1 MTWRPARTRCM
12 RGTSAP
18 PRSCGKSR
26 SPPRERRGSSSSSTR
41 AASAGCPTRTSTAK
55 TIPRMPATSV
65 IRVPRLGLGAKI
77 FVAATV
83 SVAAVLG
90 VTLGLTSLQANR
102 TADAAIRRALA
113 GVRRGVQAFLS
124 GRTATFAGMSA
135 VSAQV
140 PQFRERLLRGSERG
154 NVLDQAEEY
163 RQLLGAAWVLVTDDH
178 GILVAR
184 TDYPTET
191 HIDLSRGALVAN
203 ALSGEPTNG
212 AWLDDRL
219 RRLFEAVAVPLR
231 ASANAAPQGVLI
243 AAYAVDD
250 SLAQAIKQATTTDV
264 VFFALAS
271 LDRPDIV
278 GSTLPREE
286 VEPALVADTAAIGAL
301 GGGGGGGGGRDST
314 GTEFTADVGG
324 ERLIGLAS
332 PLRSAGG
339 DVFGGFITFRS
350 HDRELAAFRTLQRTI
365 GFAVVLG
372 LLLALASAYV
382 LARQIAGPIRRLAL
396 ATRRVQDGDYS
407 VEIDVAAGDEIGMLS
422 QAFQSLVADLKE
434 KAKLVEYMM
443 ATSGA
448 APTEPVRSARPS
460 SAPRDALRPGTVF
473 ANRYEVKEV
482 LGMGGMGVVYR
493 AFDRELREAVAIKTL
508 RPEALTGDGVAL
520 ERFKQEIRLARKIA
534 HRNVVRTYDLG
545 EANGL
550 YYLTMEYVEGTSLKQ
565 LIATRGPLPVPV
577 TLAIGKQLCRALEV
591 AHEQG
596 VIHRDIKPQNLVVE
610 PSGVLKVMDF
620 GIARLANRTTD
631 PGLTKEG
638 MSIGTPDY
646 MSPEQLSGMELDAR
660 SDLYSAG
667 VVLFECLTRRLPFE
681 AATTYALI
689 AKQLEGAPPNPRTL
703 NPDVPEALAQVIL
716 KAMAKEPAD
725 RFQTAAEM
733 HDALAAIG

>member
-1 MTWRPARTRCM
+1 MPDASATRPA
-12 RGTSAP
+12 
-18 PRSCGKSR
+18 
-26 SPPRERRGSSSSSTR
+26 
-41 AASAGCPTRTSTAK
+41 
-55 TIPRMPATSV
+55 
-65 IRVPRLGLGAKI
+65 RLGLGAKI
-77 FVAATV
+77 FIAATL
-83 SVAAVLG
+83 SVVGVLG
-90 VTLGLTSLQANR
+90 VTLGLTSLVAHR
-102 TADAAIRRALA
+102 TADEAIRRALA
-113 GVRRGVQAFLS
+113 GVRRGVQAFLA

-140 PQFRERLLRGSERG
+140 PQFRERLLQASQRS
-154 NVLDQAEEY
+154 NALDQAEEH
-163 RQLLGAAWVLVTDDH
+163 RRLLSAAWVLITNERGV
-178 GILVAR
+178 LVAR
-184 TDYPTET
+184 TDYPTESE
-191 HIDLSRGALVAN
+191 IDLSRGALIAN
-203 ALSGEPTNG
+203 ALSGDEASG
-212 AWLDDRL
+212 AWLDE
-219 RRLFEAVAVPLR
+219 RRRKLFMAVAVPLR
-231 ASANAAPQGVLI
+231 ASPQAAPQGALV
-243 AAYAVDD
+243 AAYAIDD
-250 SLAQAIKQATTTDV
+250 ALAEQIKQATTTDV
-264 VFFALAS
+264 VFFALDT
-271 LDRPDIV
+271 LNRPYIV
-278 GSTLPREE
+278 GTTLPRG
-286 VEPALVADTAAIGAL
+286 VIEPALAADTQAIAAL
-301 GGGGGGGGGRDST
+301 PRDSA
-314 GTEFTADVGG
+314 GTELTADVDG

-332 PLRSAGG
+332 PIRSAGG
-339 DVFGGFITFRS
+339 DAFGGFVALRS
-350 HDRELAAFRTLQRTI
+350 HDRELGAFRALQRTI
-365 GFAVVLG
+365 GFSVVLG

-407 VEIDVAAGDEIGMLS
+407 VEIGVPSGDEIGMLS
-422 QAFQSLVADLKE
+422 RAFQSLVADLKE

-460 SAPRDALRPGTVF
+460 SAPRDALQPGTLF

-508 RPEALTGDGVAL
+508 RPEALAGDGVAL

-545 EANGL
+545 EVNGL

-577 TLAIGKQLCRALEV
+577 TLAIGKQLCRGLEV

-646 MSPEQLSGMELDAR
+646 MSPEQLSGKELDAR

-681 AATTYALI
+681 AATTYAVI
-689 AKQLEGAPPNPRTL
+689 AKQLEGAPPDPRTL
-703 NPDVPEALAQVIL
+703 NQDVPEALAQVIL
-716 KAMAKEPAD
+716 RAMAKEPVD
-725 RFQTAAEM
+725 RYQTAAEM

>member
-26 SPPRERRGSSSSSTR
+26 SPPRERRGLSSSSTR

-55 TIPRMPATSV
+55 TSPRMPATSV

-191 HIDLSRGALVAN
+191 DIDLSRGALVAN

-264 VFFALAS
+264 VFFALDS
-271 LDRPDIV
+271 LDRPYIV

-301 GGGGGGGGGRDST
+301 GGGG
-314 GTEFTADVGG
+314 
-324 ERLIGLAS
+324 
-332 PLRSAGG
+332 

-350 HDRELAAFRTLQRTI
+350 HDRELAAFRGLQRTI

-396 ATRRVQDGDYS
+396 ATRQVQDGAYS
-407 VEIDVAAGDEIGMLS
+407 IAIEARSGDEIGMLS
-422 QAFQSLVADLKE
+422 QAFQQLVAELKE
-434 KAKLVEYMM
+434 KADLVEYM
-443 ATSGA
+443 TSVSRA
-448 APTEPVRSARPS
+448 APTEQLATPSPRPS
-460 SAPRDALRPGTVF
+460 VASRGDVLQPGTLF
-473 ANRYEVKEV
+473 ANRYEVKEL
-482 LGMGGMGVVYR
+482 LGTGGMGVVYR
-493 AFDRELREAVAIKTL
+493 AFDRELQEPVAIKTL
-508 RPEALTGDGVAL
+508 RPEAVAGDGVAL
-520 ERFKQEIRLARKIA
+520 ERFKQEIRLARKIT

-545 EANGL
+545 EANG
-550 YYLTMEYVEGTSLKQ
+550 
-565 LIATRGPLPVPV
+565 R
-577 TLAIGKQLCRALEV
+577 
-591 AHEQG
+591 
-596 VIHRDIKPQNLVVE
+596 
-610 PSGVLKVMDF
+610 
-620 GIARLANRTTD
+620 
-631 PGLTKEG
+631 
-638 MSIGTPDY
+638 
-646 MSPEQLSGMELDAR
+646 
-660 SDLYSAG
+660 
-667 VVLFECLTRRLPFE
+667 
-681 AATTYALI
+681 
-689 AKQLEGAPPNPRTL
+689 
-703 NPDVPEALAQVIL
+703 
-716 KAMAKEPAD
+716 
-725 RFQTAAEM
+725 
-733 HDALAAIG
+733 

>member
-1 MTWRPARTRCM
+1 
-12 RGTSAP
+12 
-18 PRSCGKSR
+18 
-26 SPPRERRGSSSSSTR
+26 
-41 AASAGCPTRTSTAK
+41 
-55 TIPRMPATSV
+55 MPATSV

-113 GVRRGVQAFLS
+113 GVRRGVQAFLF

-191 HIDLSRGALVAN
+191 DIDLSRGALVAN

-264 VFFALAS
+264 VFFALDR
-271 LDRPDIV
+271 LDRPYIV

-350 HDRELAAFRTLQRTI
+350 HDRELAAFRALQRTI

-396 ATRRVQDGDYS
+396 ATRQVQDGDYS
-407 VEIDVAAGDEIGMLS
+407 IAIEARSGDEIGMLS
-422 QAFQSLVADLKE
+422 QAFQQLVADLKE
-434 KAKLVEYMM
+434 KADLVEYM
-443 ATSGA
+443 TSVSRA
-448 APTEPVRSARPS
+448 APTAQLATPSPRPS
-460 SAPRDALRPGTVF
+460 VASRGDVLRPGTLF
-473 ANRYEVKEV
+473 ASRYEVKEL
-482 LGMGGMGVVYR
+482 LGTGGMGVVYR
-493 AFDRELREAVAIKTL
+493 AFDRELQEPVAIKTL
-508 RPEALTGDGVAL
+508 RPEALAGDGVAL

-545 EANGL
+545 EADGM
-550 YYLTMEYVEGTSLKQ
+550 YYLTMEYVEGTSLKD
-565 LIATRGPLPVPV
+565 LIASRGHLPVAV
-577 TLAIGKQLCRALEV
+577 TLTVGKQLCRALEV

-596 VIHRDIKPQNLVVE
+596 IIHRDIKPQNMVVE
-610 PSGVLKVMDF
+610 PTGFLKVMDF
-620 GIARLANRTTD
+620 GIARLATA
-631 PGLTKEG
+631 PQGKGLTQDG
-638 MSIGTPDY
+638 MTIGTPDY
-646 MSPEQLSGMELDAR
+646 MSPEQISGLELDAR

-667 VVLFECLTRRLPFE
+667 VVLFECLTGRLPFE
-681 AATTYALI
+681 AESMYALM
-689 AKQLEGAPPNPRTL
+689 AKRLEEPPPDPRTI
-703 NPDVPEALAQVIL
+703 NAEVPQSLAAVIL
-716 KAMAKEPAD
+716 KAMAKQPAD
-725 RFQTAAEM
+725 RYQTAAGM
-733 HDALAAIG
+733 HDALAVIG